1 MKPPFK
7 NGKRRKGR
15 PVDQRASAE
24 VVFITGGIKAAMNT
38 SPSVRNKIVK
48 DVSEVLNCTPLELEF
63 LFGGTE
69 ADADEATIYDFPDSE
84 RRRRIIRENRLDAAE

>member
-24 VVFITGGIKAAMNT
+24 VVFISGGIKAAMNT
-38 SPSVRNKIVK
+38 PHAVRQKIMS
-48 DVSEVLNCTPLELEF
+48 DVSEALNCTSAELAF
-63 LFGGTE
+63 LFSGCEPQIDDTS
-69 ADADEATIYDFPDSE
+69 IYDFPDSE
-84 RRRRIIRENRLDAAE
+84 RRRRVIRENRLDAAE